1 MRGTPRCSR
10 VYVRPVLT
18 ERFARL
24 VALRGDAVNGL
35 PTSAWATNL
44 EGIERELLLRAV
56 IETVRALI
64 LPEWESKR
72 PDDRRPQLALE
83 ATEAWL
89 AARTEDTVANVKAA
103 AKDCTA
109 ARNDT
114 YGKDHRVADAAR
126 GVAWAVTAKDNAA
139 IWDALQSIEQE
150 LLARVTL
157 VAEYH
162 RLPEQR
168 RAIIKVLQR
177 VLMPPPP
184 SEAPVATGPVAYS
197 ASGNFA
203 VGQELSHPK
212 FGALVVT
219 AAGDKWID
227 VRLEDGSTKR
237 LAQKPK

>member
-1 MRGTPRCSR
+1 M
-10 VYVRPVLT
+10 LT

-24 VALRGDAVNGL
+24 AALRGDVVNGI
-35 PTSAWATNL
+35 PVSAWASNL
-44 EGIERELLLRAV
+44 DGLDRDQLLRAV
-56 IETVRALI
+56 IDAIRTLI

-72 PDDRRPQLALE
+72 PEDRRPQVALE

-89 AARTEDTVANVKAA
+89 AAKTEDHVASVKAA

-109 ARNDT
+109 ART
-114 YGKDHRVADAAR
+114 ETFGKDHRIADAAR
-126 GVAWAVTAKDNAA
+126 GVAWAVTAKDNTP
-139 IWDALQSIEQE
+139 IWEALQNIEQE

-168 RAIIKVLQR
+168 RALLKALQR
-177 VLMPPPP
+177 VLAPPPEP
-184 SEAPVATGPVAYS
+184 AAPVVTGPVPYS

-203 VGQELSHPK
+203 VGQELTHPK
-212 FGALVVT
+212 FGDLVVT

-227 VRLEDGSTKR
+227 VKLTDGSTKR

>member
-1 MRGTPRCSR
+1 MRDGAGLG
-10 VYVRPVLT
+10 VRFSSMLT

-24 VALRGDAVNGL
+24 AALRGDVQNGI

-44 EGIERELLLRAV
+44 EGIDRDQLLRAV
-56 IETVRALI
+56 IDTIRALL

-89 AARTEDTVANVKAA
+89 ASRTEDHVANVKAA

-114 YGKDHRVADAAR
+114 FGKDHRVADAAR
-126 GVAWAVTAKDNAA
+126 GVAWAVTAKDNTP
-139 IWDALQSIEQE
+139 IWEALQSIEQE

-162 RLPEQR
+162 RMPEQR
-168 RAIIKVLQR
+168 RAILKALQR
-177 VLMPPPP
+177 VLEPP
-184 SEAPVATGPVAYS
+184 SAPEATVATGPVPYS

-203 VGQELSHPK
+203 VGQQLTHPK
-212 FGALVVT
+212 FGDLVVA

-227 VRLEDGSTKR
+227 VKLGDGSTKR

>member
-1 MRGTPRCSR
+1 
-10 VYVRPVLT
+10 VLT
-18 ERFARL
+18 DRFARL
-24 VALRGDAVNGL
+24 SALRGDPEKGI
-35 PTSAWATNL
+35 PTTAWAANL
-44 EGIERELLLRAV
+44 EGVDRELLIRAI
-56 IETVRALI
+56 IEAIRTLI

-89 AARTEDTVANVKAA
+89 AAKTEDNVANVKAA

-109 ARNDT
+109 AKNET
-114 YGKDHRVADAAR
+114 YGKDHRIADASRA
-126 GVAWAVTAKDNAA
+126 VAWAVTAKDNAEL
-139 IWDALQSIEQE
+139 WDALQAIEQE

-168 RAIIKVLQR
+168 RAILKVLQR
-177 VLMPPPP
+177 VLEPPPP
-184 SEAPVATGPVAYS
+184 SEAPAVTGPVPYS

-227 VRLEDGSTKR
+227 VRLPDGSTKR

>member
-1 MRGTPRCSR
+1 MHTD
-10 VYVRPVLT
+10 
-18 ERFARL
+18 RFARL
-24 VALRGDAVNGL
+24 AALRGDVVTGI
-35 PTSAWATNL
+35 PTSAWASNL
-44 EGIERELLLRAV
+44 DDIDRELLLRAV
-56 IETVRALI
+56 IAAIRTLL

-72 PDDRRPQLALE
+72 PDDRRPQAALE

-89 AARTEDTVANVKAA
+89 TARTEEHIANVKAA

-114 YGKDHRVADAAR
+114 FHKDHRVADAAR
-126 GVAWAVTAKDNAA
+126 GVAWAVTAKDNSP
-139 IWDALQSIEQE
+139 IWEALQSIEQE

-168 RAIIKVLQR
+168 RAILKVLQR
-177 VLMPPPP
+177 VLEPPPAP
-184 SEAPVATGPVAYS
+184 EAPAATGPVPYS

-203 VGQELSHPK
+203 VGQELTHPK
-212 FGALVVT
+212 FGDLVVM

-227 VRLEDGSTKR
+227 VRLPDGSTKR

>member
-1 MRGTPRCSR
+1 MQPD
-10 VYVRPVLT
+10 
-18 ERFARL
+18 RFARL
-24 VALRGDAVNGL
+24 AALRGDIVQGI
-35 PTSAWATNL
+35 PVSAWASNL
-44 EGIERELLLRAV
+44 EDIDREVLLRAV
-56 IETVRALI
+56 IEAIRTLI

-72 PDDRRPQLALE
+72 PEDRRPQVALE

-89 AARTEDTVANVKAA
+89 AARTEENVASVKAA

-114 YGKDHRVADAAR
+114 FGKDHHVADAAR
-126 GVAWAVTAKDNAA
+126 GVAWAVTAKDNAP
-139 IWDALQSIEQE
+139 IWEALHHLEQE

-168 RAIIKVLQR
+168 RAILKVLQR
-177 VLMPPPP
+177 VLEPPPAP
-184 SEAPVATGPVAYS
+184 EAPAVTGPVPYS

-203 VGQELSHPK
+203 VGQTLTHPK
-212 FGALVVT
+212 FGDLAVM

-227 VRLEDGSTKR
+227 VRLADGSTKR

>member
-1 MRGTPRCSR
+1 MQSD
-10 VYVRPVLT
+10 
-18 ERFARL
+18 RFARL
-24 VALRGDAVNGL
+24 AALRGDVVNGI
-35 PTSAWATNL
+35 PTSAWASNL
-44 EGIERELLLRAV
+44 EDVDRDLLLRAV
-56 IETVRALI
+56 IETIRTLI

-72 PDDRRPQLALE
+72 ADDRRPQLALA

-89 AARTEDTVANVKAA
+89 RAKTEDNVAAAKAA

-109 ARNDT
+109 ARNET
-114 YGKDHRVADAAR
+114 YGRDHHIPDAAR
-126 GVAWAVTAKDNAA
+126 GVAWAVTAKDSAP
-139 IWDALQSIEQE
+139 IWDALQNIEQE

-168 RAIIKVLQR
+168 RAMLKVLQR
-177 VLMPPPP
+177 VLEPAPTSETAAP
-184 SEAPVATGPVAYS
+184 SGPVAYS

-203 VGQELSHPK
+203 VGQQLTHPK
-212 FGALVVT
+212 FGELVVT

-227 VRLEDGSTKR
+227 VRLPDGSTKR

>member
-1 MRGTPRCSR
+1 MQPD
-10 VYVRPVLT
+10 
-18 ERFARL
+18 RFARL
-24 VALRGDAVNGL
+24 AALRGDVVTGI
-35 PTSAWATNL
+35 PTSAWANNL
-44 EGIERELLLRAV
+44 DDIDREVLLRAV
-56 IETVRALI
+56 IEVIRTLI

-72 PDDRRPQLALE
+72 PGDRRPHAALE

-89 AARTEDTVANVKAA
+89 AAKTEDHVAAAKTA

-114 YGKDHRVADAAR
+114 FGKDHRIADAAR
-126 GVAWAVTAKDNAA
+126 GMAWAVTAKDSTP
-139 IWDALQSIEQE
+139 IWEALQNIEQE

-168 RAIIKVLQR
+168 RAILKVLQR
-177 VLMPPPP
+177 VLAPPQE
-184 SEAPVATGPVAYS
+184 EAAPAATGPVPYS

-203 VGQELSHPK
+203 VGQTLTHPK
-212 FGALVVT
+212 FGDLVVT

-227 VRLEDGSTKR
+227 VRLPDGSTKR

>member
-1 MRGTPRCSR
+1 MQPD
-10 VYVRPVLT
+10 
-18 ERFARL
+18 RFARL
-24 VALRGDAVNGL
+24 AALRGDVVNGI
-35 PTSAWATNL
+35 PVSAWAANL
-44 EGIERELLLRAV
+44 DDIDRDVLLRAA
-56 IETVRALI
+56 IEAIRTLL

-72 PDDRRPQLALE
+72 PDDRRPQAALE

-89 AARTEDTVANVKAA
+89 AARTEDNVANVKAA

-114 YGKDHRVADAAR
+114 FGKDHHVADAAR
-126 GVAWAVTAKDNAA
+126 GVAWAVTAKDNAH
-139 IWDALQSIEQE
+139 IWESLQHVEQE

-168 RAIIKVLQR
+168 RAILKVLQR
-177 VLMPPPP
+177 VLEPPPAP
-184 SEAPVATGPVAYS
+184 AAPVVTGPVPYS

-203 VGQELSHPK
+203 VGQALTHVK
-212 FGALVVT
+212 FGDLVVT

-227 VRLEDGSTKR
+227 VRLTDGSTKR
-237 LAQKPK
+237 LAQKPR

>member
-1 MRGTPRCSR
+1 M
-10 VYVRPVLT
+10 YVPDVLT
-18 ERFARL
+18 ERFDRL
-24 VALRGDAVNGL
+24 AALRGDTVKGIA
-35 PTSAWATNL
+35 TSAWATNL
-44 EGIERELLLRAV
+44 DGIDRDLLLRAV
-56 IETVRALI
+56 IAAVRELL
-64 LPEWESKR
+64 LPEWDSKR
-72 PDDRRPQLALE
+72 PEDRRPHAALE

-89 AARTEDTVANVKAA
+89 VARTEDNVANVKAA

-114 YGKDHRVADAAR
+114 YNKDHHVADAAR
-126 GVAWAVTAKDNAA
+126 GVAWAVTAKDNTA
-139 IWDALQSIEQE
+139 IWESLQAIEQE

-177 VLMPPPP
+177 VLEPPPAV
-184 SEAPVATGPVAYS
+184 EAPVVTGPVAYS

-203 VGQELSHPK
+203 VGQELTHPK
-212 FGALVVT
+212 FGDLVVT

-227 VRLEDGSTKR
+227 VRLPDGTTKR

>member
-1 MRGTPRCSR
+1 MH
-10 VYVRPVLT
+10 T

-24 VALRGDAVNGL
+24 AALRGDAVNGL
-35 PTSAWATNL
+35 PTTAWATNL
-44 EGIERELLLRAV
+44 EDIDRDTLLRAV
-56 IETVRALI
+56 IEAVRALV

-72 PDDRRPQLALE
+72 PDDRRPQQALL

-89 AARTEDTVANVKAA
+89 AAKTEDNVAAVKNA

-114 YGKDHRVADAAR
+114 FGKDHRVADAAR
-126 GVAWAVTAKDNAA
+126 GVAWAVTAKDSAP
-139 IWDALQSIEQE
+139 IWDALQAIEQE

-168 RAIIKVLQR
+168 RAIIKTLQQVLT
-177 VLMPPPP
+177 PPPAA
-184 SEAPVATGPVAYS
+184 EAPANAGPVPYS
-197 ASGNFA
+197 ASGHFA
-203 VGQELSHPK
+203 VGQQLTHVK
-212 FGALVVT
+212 FGDLVVT

-227 VRLEDGSTKR
+227 VQLTDGTTKR

>member
-1 MRGTPRCSR
+1 MQTD
-10 VYVRPVLT
+10 
-18 ERFARL
+18 RFARL
-24 VALRGDAVNGL
+24 AALRGDVVTGIPA
-35 PTSAWATNL
+35 SAWASNL
-44 EGIERELLLRAV
+44 DDIDRELLLRAV
-56 IETVRALI
+56 MEVIRTLL

-72 PDDRRPQLALE
+72 PDDRRPQAALE

-89 AARTEDTVANVKAA
+89 AAKTEDHIATVKAA

-114 YGKDHRVADAAR
+114 FGKDHRVADAAR
-126 GVAWAVTAKDNAA
+126 GVAWAVTAKDNTP
-139 IWDALQSIEQE
+139 IWESLQNIEQE

-168 RAIIKVLQR
+168 RAILKVLQR
-177 VLMPPPP
+177 VLAPPPAP
-184 SEAPVATGPVAYS
+184 EAPAATGPVAYS

-203 VGQELSHPK
+203 VGQELTHPK

-227 VRLEDGSTKR
+227 VRLPDGSTKR

>member
-1 MRGTPRCSR
+1 M
-10 VYVRPVLT
+10 LT

-24 VALRGDAVNGL
+24 AALRGDVQHGI

-44 EGIERELLLRAV
+44 EGLDRDLLLRAV
-56 IETVRALI
+56 IDTIRVLL

-89 AARTEDTVANVKAA
+89 VSKTEEKVLTVKAA

-109 ARNDT
+109 ARNET
-114 YGKDHRVADAAR
+114 FGKDHRVADAAR
-126 GVAWAVTAKDNAA
+126 GMAWAVTAKDSTP
-139 IWDALQSIEQE
+139 IWESLQNIEQE

-157 VAEYH
+157 VAEYQ

-168 RAIIKVLQR
+168 KAILKALQR
-177 VLMPPPP
+177 VLDPPP
-184 SEAPVATGPVAYS
+184 APAAPAVVGTAAYS
-197 ASGNFA
+197 ASGNFV
-203 VGQELSHPK
+203 VGQALTHPK
-212 FGALVVT
+212 FGDLVVT

-227 VRLEDGSTKR
+227 VKLPDGSTKR

>member
-1 MRGTPRCSR
+1 MQPD
-10 VYVRPVLT
+10 
-18 ERFARL
+18 RFARL
-24 VALRGDAVNGL
+24 AALRGDVVNGI
-35 PTSAWATNL
+35 PVSAWAANL
-44 EGIERELLLRAV
+44 DDIDRDVLLRAL
-56 IETVRALI
+56 IEAIRTLL

-72 PDDRRPQLALE
+72 PDDRRPQAALA

-89 AARTEDTVANVKAA
+89 AARTEDNVASVKAA

-114 YGKDHRVADAAR
+114 FGKDHHVADAAR
-126 GVAWAVTAKDNAA
+126 GVAWAVTAKDNTP
-139 IWDALQSIEQE
+139 IWEALQHVEQE

-168 RAIIKVLQR
+168 RAILKVLQR
-177 VLMPPPP
+177 VLEPPQ
-184 SEAPVATGPVAYS
+184 ETATPVPTGPVPYS

-203 VGQELSHPK
+203 VGQALTHVK
-212 FGALVVT
+212 FGDLVVT

-227 VRLEDGSTKR
+227 VRLTDGSTKR

>member
-1 MRGTPRCSR
+1 
-10 VYVRPVLT
+10 VLT

-24 VALRGDAVNGL
+24 AALRGDAAKGI
-35 PTSAWATNL
+35 PTTAWAANL
-44 EGIERELLLRAV
+44 DDVDRDLLMRAV
-56 IETVRALI
+56 IEAVRTLI

-89 AARTEDTVANVKAA
+89 AAKTEANVAAVKAA

-109 ARNDT
+109 ARSETFGRD
-114 YGKDHRVADAAR
+114 DRIAEAAR
-126 GVAWAVTAKDNAA
+126 GVAWAVTGKDNAE
-139 IWDALQSIEQE
+139 IWEALQAIEQE

-157 VAEYH
+157 VAEYQK
-162 RLPEQR
+162 LPEQR
-168 RAIIKVLQR
+168 RALLKVLQR
-177 VLMPPPP
+177 VLSPPPA
-184 SEAPVATGPVAYS
+184 SEAPAATGPVAYS
-197 ASGNFA
+197 ASGNFT
-203 VGQELSHPK
+203 VGQELTHPK

-227 VRLEDGSTKR
+227 VRLPDGSTKR

>member
-1 MRGTPRCSR
+1 MQPD
-10 VYVRPVLT
+10 
-18 ERFARL
+18 RFARL
-24 VALRGDAVNGL
+24 AALRGDIVQGI
-35 PTSAWATNL
+35 PVSAWASNL
-44 EGIERELLLRAV
+44 EDIDREVLLRAV
-56 IETVRALI
+56 IEAIRTLI

-72 PDDRRPQLALE
+72 PEDRRPQIALE
-83 ATEAWL
+83 ATEAWF
-89 AARTEDTVANVKAA
+89 AARTEENVASVKAA

-114 YGKDHRVADAAR
+114 FGKDHHVADAAR
-126 GVAWAVTAKDNAA
+126 GVAWAVTAKDNTP
-139 IWDALQSIEQE
+139 IWEALHHLEQE

-168 RAIIKVLQR
+168 RAILKVLQR
-177 VLMPPPP
+177 VLEPPPAP
-184 SEAPVATGPVAYS
+184 EAPVVTGPVPYS

-203 VGQELSHPK
+203 VGQTLTHPK
-212 FGALVVT
+212 FGDLAVI

-227 VRLEDGSTKR
+227 VRLADGSTKR

>member
-1 MRGTPRCSR
+1 MQSD
-10 VYVRPVLT
+10 
-18 ERFARL
+18 RFARL
-24 VALRGDAVNGL
+24 AALRGDVVEGISE
-35 PTSAWATNL
+35 SAWAANL
-44 EGIERELLLRAV
+44 DGIDRDVLIRAL
-56 IETVRALI
+56 IEAVRALI

-89 AARTEDTVANVKAA
+89 GAKTEDHVAQAKAT
-103 AKDCTA
+103 AKDCTTA
-109 ARNDT
+109 ANET
-114 YGKDHRVADAAR
+114 FGKDHHIAFAAR
-126 GVAWAVTAKDNAA
+126 GAAWAVTAKDCAP
-139 IWDALQSIEQE
+139 IWQGLRHVEQE

-168 RAIIKVLQR
+168 RALLKVLQR
-177 VLMPPPP
+177 VIEPPPAA
-184 SEAPVATGPVAYS
+184 EAAATPAGPVPYT

-203 VGQELSHPK
+203 VGQALTHAK
-212 FGALVVT
+212 FGELVVT

-227 VRLEDGSTKR
+227 VRLADGSTKR

>member
-1 MRGTPRCSR
+1 
-10 VYVRPVLT
+10 VLT
-18 ERFARL
+18 DRFARL
-24 VALRGDAVNGL
+24 AALRGDPEKGL
-35 PTSAWATNL
+35 PTTAWATNL
-44 EGIERELLLRAV
+44 EGVDREQLIRAIIEAIR
-56 IETVRALI
+56 TLI
-64 LPEWESKR
+64 LPEWQSKR

-89 AARTEDTVANVKAA
+89 AAKTEDHVASVKAA

-109 ARNDT
+109 AKNETWGR
-114 YGKDHRVADAAR
+114 DHRIADAAR
-126 GVAWAVTAKDNAA
+126 GVAWSVTAKDNAEL
-139 IWDALQSIEQE
+139 WDALQAIEQE

-168 RAIIKVLQR
+168 RAILKVLQR
-177 VLMPPPP
+177 VLEPPPP
-184 SEAPVATGPVAYS
+184 SEAPAATGPVPYS

-227 VRLEDGSTKR
+227 VRLPDGSTKR